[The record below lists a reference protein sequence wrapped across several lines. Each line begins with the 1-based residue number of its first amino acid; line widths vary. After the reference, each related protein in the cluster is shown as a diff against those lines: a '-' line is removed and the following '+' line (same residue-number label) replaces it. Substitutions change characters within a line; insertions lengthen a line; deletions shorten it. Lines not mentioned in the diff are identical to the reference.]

1 MKTFKA
7 LGLLMSYPAPEWLA
21 HLDEIGAPL
30 AEEGLLP
37 KRQLRDVLAFIDE
50 LKVSDPYEA
59 QESYVSIFDRGRLHS
74 LHLFEHIHGESRD
87 RGQAMVN
94 LAEAYAE
101 QGFFIGKAELPD
113 YLPLFLEFLSLCDF
127 DEAVKLLGEP
137 VDILAA
143 IATRLHKRHSSYAAL
158 FDALV
163 SLSKAKPSKEKLQAV
178 IDQPP
183 EHLSLE
189 ALDREWEEAAAF
201 AGKPQ
206 QAGCNG
212 CQAAAGGLQVKIK
225 QAGGM

>member
-7 LGLLMSYPAPEWLA
+7 LGMLMSYPQPEWLA

-30 AEEGLLP
+30 VEENLLP
-37 KRQLRDVLAFIDE
+37 KRQLRDVLDFIGK
-50 LKVSDPYEA
+50 LKASDPYAA
-59 QESYVSIFDRGRLHS
+59 QETYVSIFDRGRSHS

-94 LAEAYAE
+94 LADAYAAK
-101 QGFFIGKAELPD
+101 GFFIDKAELPD
-113 YLPLFLEFLSLCDF
+113 YLPLFLEFLSLCSF
-127 DEAVKLLGEP
+127 EEAVALMGEP

-143 IATRLHKRHSSYAAL
+143 IATRLRKRNSSYAAL

-163 SLSKAKPSKEKLQAV
+163 SLSKAKPDLEKLQAV
-178 IDQPP
+178 IDQAR
-183 EHLSLE
+183 ERDSLE

-212 CQAAAGGLQVKIK
+212 CQAAAGGLQVNIK
-225 QAGGM
+225 QAGGR